1 MMDIIR
7 TAEKGREGE
16 WATMKRA
23 QLIPIESN
31 GISVNLIYPTRK
43 FLIQVQDHNDDN
55 GLTTMRG
62 GDDSNYQF

>member
-1 MMDIIR
+1 MIDIIR
-7 TAEKGREGE
+7 KAEKGREGE
-16 WATMKRA
+16 CMKRA
-23 QLIPIESN
+23 QLIPTESN

-43 FLIQVQDHNDDN
+43 FLIPQVQDHNDDN